1 MEIQKRSWRQRLMA
15 LGIILIILTAGVG
28 VAKYLI
34 KTKPKARQTVP
45 AKMRTLVTTQ
55 KISPVSTHAKIKA
68 LGIMIP
74 AQEINLQARVSGKV
88 EYLHPDFVPGGIIK
102 KGDIVVRLDDTD
114 YKLILQHKQNLLD
127 HAEADLRIEE
137 GSQILAGQEWEM
149 ISAGDMNLDKSSKDL
164 ALRKP
169 HLAKVQADINMADTD
184 LEKARI
190 DLGRTVIKAPFNAIV
205 REKNTD
211 LGSQVTSQSSIAV
224 LTGID
229 TFWAE
234 ISLPIDILDWI
245 VLPQDN
251 NSGSTVM
258 VFSNCDIPY
267 KGSIVRLMPDVD
279 ADGLMARI
287 LIDVKDPMGIKT
299 NRTPLLLG
307 SFIRAE
313 IKGKKLENVFQ
324 IPRASLLDDDKV
336 LTVAPDDSLHIQP
349 VSVVWKNTNYVFI
362 DKGLQPG
369 VTIIVSN
376 VPAPIEG
383 MELDINNGYRP
394 EGMEGDEQK

>member
-1 MEIQKRSWRQRLMA
+1 MKA
-15 LGIILIILTAGVG
+15 LGIILIILAAGVA

-34 KTKPKARQTVP
+34 KTKPEARRTPP
-45 AKMRTLVTTQ
+45 AKIRTLVTTQ
-55 KISPVSTHAKIKA
+55 KILPVSTHIKIKA

-88 EYLHPDFVPGGIIK
+88 EYLHPDFTPGGIIK
-102 KGDIVVRLDDTD
+102 KGEVVVRLDETD
-114 YKLILQHKQNLLD
+114 YKLIIQHKQNLLD
-127 HAEADLRIEE
+127 HAKAELRIEE
-137 GSQILAGQEWEM
+137 GSQIVARQEWEM
-149 ISAGDMNLDKSSKDL
+149 ISAGGMDLDKSSEDL
-164 ALRKP
+164 VLRKP
-169 HLAKVQADINMADTD
+169 HLAKIQANINMADTD
-184 LEKARI
+184 LEKARV

-205 REKNTD
+205 REKNIA
-211 LGSQVTSQSSIAV
+211 LGSLVTSQSSIAL

-234 ISLPIDILDWI
+234 VSLPVDKLDWI
-245 VLPQDN
+245 FLPRDN
-251 NSGSTVM
+251 NSGSDVM
-258 VFSNCDIPY
+258 VFSNSGAPY
-267 KGSIVRLMPDVD
+267 QGSIVSLMPDVD
-279 ADGLMARI
+279 EDGLMARI
-287 LIDVKDPMGIKT
+287 LIAVKDPMSIKANGT
-299 NRTPLLLG
+299 LLFLG

-324 IPRASLLDDDKV
+324 IPRASLLDDNKV

-349 VSVVWKNTNYVFI
+349 VSVVWKNMNYVFI

-394 EGMEGDEQK
+394 EGMKR